1 MKKNTIIYIVA
12 GVVAVAGIATAG
24 VFAVSKF
31 LGGNAETSEPTLN
44 YNDYADFGV
53 NGYEILE
60 TPSAEYFTNENGE
73 IVEYQT
79 DANGNTIA
87 VPLETDA
94 NGVPVTNAAGEFVTK
109 KTPANQS
116 TTKPGATTT
125 TAPAKKPNT
134 STTKPASNGNSAQQG
149 LSGGNTVQTNPDGS
163 KNIIKPDG
171 TIALSY
177 SYSAAGNYF
186 YTDEDP
192 WQRNFGF
199 NRLYDIGAV
208 FTVMYLDTF
217 HVYYNHGGYDW
228 MVQFWKG
235 QYGLLFLGGEIGLY
249 YKDPGKS
256 TQHFKC
262 AEENMEINM
271 QMTVYREGYGE
282 LFTRPYAP
290 HWWTTAFVPGK
301 LKKFSDRTELTMI
314 AKIQFKSVEEREK
327 FCAALEKIKDVDGNR
342 FTYAPSISK
351 NKPEHYTYNG
361 STVDIVWRYLD
372 EDRVTPLKA
381 VPTTTSAPKTTEKTT
396 KKPVVTN
403 PPVVESAPPVIES
416 NPPVVESTPP
426 DSGAQQTPAETPNNP
441 ETPVVID

>member
-1 MKKNTIIYIVA
+1 MKKNMIIYIVA

-31 LGGNAETSEPTLN
+31 LGNDAETSEPTLN
-44 YNDYADFGV
+44 YSDYTDFGA
-53 NGYEILE
+53 NGYEIVE
-60 TPSAEYFTNENGE
+60 IPSAEYFTNENGE

-79 DANGNTIA
+79 DADGNTYA
-87 VPLETDA
+87 VPLETNV
-94 NGVPVTNAAGEFVTK
+94 NGEPVTNANGEYVTK
-109 KTPANQS
+109 KQPANQT
-116 TTKPGATTT
+116 TTKPGATST
-125 TAPAKKPNT
+125 TAAKKPNT
-134 STTKPASNGNSAQQG
+134 STTKPASGGNSAQQG

-177 SYSAAGNYF
+177 SYSEAGNYF

-228 MVQFWKG
+228 MIQFWKG
-235 QYGLLFLGGEIGLY
+235 QYGFLFLGGEIGLY
-249 YKDPGKS
+249 YKDPKKA
-256 TQHFKC
+256 TKHYNC
-262 AEENMEINM
+262 AEEDMEINM
-271 QMTVYREGYGE
+271 QMTVYRGDDYKE

-301 LKKFSDRTELTMI
+301 LKKFSDRTELTMV
-314 AKIQFKSVEEREK
+314 AKLTFKSVEEREK
-327 FCAALEKIKDVDGNR
+327 FCKALEKITDVDGNR
-342 FTYAPSISK
+342 FQSASSISK
-351 NKPEHYTYNG
+351 TKPERYTVNG
-361 STVDIVWRYLD
+361 ATVDLVWRYLD

-381 VPTTTSAPKTTEKTT
+381 VATTAAPTTTEKTT

-403 PPVVESAPPVIES
+403 PPVIETEPPIVTS
-416 NPPVVESTPP
+416 PPEV
-426 DSGAQQTPAETPNNP
+426 NIP
-441 ETPVVID
+441 ETAPTAAPENTPDANTPENIN

>member
-1 MKKNTIIYIVA
+1 MKKNMIIYIVA

-31 LGGNAETSEPTLN
+31 LGKDAETSEPTLN
-44 YNDYADFGV
+44 YSDYTDFGV
-53 NGYEILE
+53 NGYEIVE
-60 TPSAEYFTNENGE
+60 IPSAEYFTNENGE

-79 DANGNTIA
+79 DADGNTYA
-87 VPLETDA
+87 VPLETNV
-94 NGVPVTNAAGEFVTK
+94 NGEPVTNANGEYVTK
-109 KTPANQS
+109 KQPANQA
-116 TTKPGATTT
+116 TTKPGATST
-125 TAPAKKPNT
+125 TAVKKPNT
-134 STTKPASNGNSAQQG
+134 STTKPASGNNSAQQG

-177 SYSAAGNYF
+177 SYSEAGNYF

-256 TQHFKC
+256 TKHFNC

-271 QMTVYREGYGE
+271 QMSVYRGDDYKE

-301 LKKFSDRTELTMI
+301 LKKFSDRTELTMV
-314 AKIQFKSVEEREK
+314 AKLTFKSAEECEK
-327 FCAALEKIKDVDGNR
+327 FCKALEKITDVDGNR
-342 FTYAPSISK
+342 FQRVSSISK
-351 NKPEHYTYNG
+351 TKPEQYKVNG
-361 STVDIVWRYLD
+361 ATVDIVWRYLD

-381 VPTTTSAPKTTEKTT
+381 VATTAAPSTTKEKTT
-396 KKPVVTN
+396 KKPVVTLPPVIETQPPVSSD
-403 PPVVESAPPVIES
+403 PPVVETEAPTAAPE
-416 NPPVVESTPP
+416 
-426 DSGAQQTPAETPNNP
+426 NNP
-441 ETPVVID
+441 EVTTPENND

>member
-12 GVVAVAGIATAG
+12 GVLVVAGIAAAG
-24 VFAVSKF
+24 VFGVTKF
-31 LGGNAETSEPTLN
+31 LGNDAETSEPTLN
-44 YNDYADFGV
+44 YSDYTNFDDV

-60 TPSAEYFTNENGE
+60 VPSAEYFTNENGE

-79 DANGNTIA
+79 DANGNTYA
-87 VPLETDA
+87 VPLETNV
-94 NGVPVTNAAGEFVTK
+94 NGQPVTNANGEYVTK
-109 KTPANQS
+109 KDAATQAATKPDTSSTTVANKPNATEKAPAN
-116 TTKPGATTT
+116 
-125 TAPAKKPNT
+125 
-134 STTKPASNGNSAQQG
+134 TTKPATNSNSSQQG
-149 LSGGNTVQTNPDGS
+149 LSNGNTVQTNPDGS

-177 SYSAAGNYF
+177 SYSEAGNYF

-208 FTVMYLDTF
+208 FTVMYLDTI

-228 MVQFWKG
+228 MVQLWKG

-249 YKDPGKS
+249 YKDPNKT
-256 TQHFKC
+256 TQHYNC

-271 QMTVYREGYGE
+271 QMSVYRGDDYKE

-301 LKKFSDRTELTMI
+301 LKKFSDRTELTMV
-314 AKIQFKSVEEREK
+314 AKLTFKSVEEREK
-327 FCAALEKIKDVDGNR
+327 FCKALEKVTDVDGNR
-342 FTYAPSISK
+342 FQYATSISK
-351 NKPEHYTYNG
+351 TKPERYTYDG
-361 STVDIVWRYLD
+361 ATVDLVWRYLD

-381 VPTTTSAPKTTEKTT
+381 QATTTAAPTTTETTT
-396 KKPVVTN
+396 KKPVVTAPPAIETEAPMTN
-403 PPVVESAPPVIES
+403 PPEIV
-416 NPPVVESTPP
+416 NP
-426 DSGAQQTPAETPNNP
+426 
-441 ETPVVID
+441 

>member
-1 MKKNTIIYIVA
+1 MKKNMIIYIVA

-31 LGGNAETSEPTLN
+31 LSNDAETSEPTLN
-44 YNDYADFGV
+44 YSDYSDFGA
-53 NGYEILE
+53 NGYEIVE
-60 TPSAEYFTNENGE
+60 IPSAEYFTNENGE

-79 DANGNTIA
+79 DANGNTYA
-87 VPLETDA
+87 VPLETNV
-94 NGVPVTNAAGEFVTK
+94 NGEPVTNANGEHVTK
-109 KTPANQS
+109 NEPPKQVV
-116 TTKPGATTT
+116 TKPGATST
-125 TAPAKKPNT
+125 TAVKKPNT
-134 STTKPASNGNSAQQG
+134 STTKPAAKPSTNGNSAQQG

-163 KNIIKPDG
+163 KNIVKPDG

-177 SYSAAGNYF
+177 SYSEAGNYF
-186 YTDEDP
+186 YTDDNP

-235 QYGLLFLGGEIGLY
+235 QYGFLFLGGEIGLY

-256 TQHFKC
+256 TKHFNC

-271 QMTVYREGYGE
+271 QMSVYRGDDYKE

-301 LKKFSDRTELTMI
+301 LKKFTDRSELTMV
-314 AKIQFKSVEEREK
+314 AKLTFKSVEECEK
-327 FCAALEKIKDVDGNR
+327 FCKALEKITDVDGNR
-342 FTYAPSISK
+342 FQRVSSISK
-351 NKPEHYTYNG
+351 TKPEQYKVNG

-372 EDRVTPLKA
+372 EDRVTPLKPA
-381 VPTTTSAPKTTEKTT
+381 ATTTSAPSTTEKTT

-403 PPVVESAPPVIES
+403 PPVIETTAAPVT
-416 NPPVVESTPP
+416 TPP
-426 DSGAQQTPAETPNNP
+426 EVITDAPTAAPENNP
-441 ETPVVID
+441 TAAPENNN